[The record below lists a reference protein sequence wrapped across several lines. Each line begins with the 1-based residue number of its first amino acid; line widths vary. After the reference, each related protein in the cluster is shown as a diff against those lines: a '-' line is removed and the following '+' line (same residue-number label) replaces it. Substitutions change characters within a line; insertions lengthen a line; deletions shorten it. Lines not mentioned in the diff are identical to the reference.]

1 MNLIIIEKMK
11 RNEFLTALSVSAGTV
26 IFAPFLAS
34 CSKNSSVIGTGGTI
48 DFTLDLTQAANAALN
63 TVGGSVLKSGVIVA
77 QPSAGTYVA
86 LSSSCTHQ
94 GTTVY
99 YDSAS
104 GRFICPNHGANYSI
118 TGSVLQ
124 GPATRSL
131 TKYNTLLTG
140 TSLRVYS

>member
-1 MNLIIIEKMK
+1 MMK
-11 RNEFLTALSVSAGTV
+11 RNEFLTALGVSAGTV

-34 CSKNSSVIGTGGTI
+34 CSKNSSVIGTGGTV
-48 DFTLDLTQAANAALN
+48 DFTLDLTQPANAALN
-63 TVGGSVLKSGVIVA
+63 TIGGSVLNNGVIIA
-77 QPSAGTYVA
+77 HPSAGTYVA

-94 GTTVY
+94 GTTINFN
-99 YDSAS
+99 SAS
-104 GRFICPNHGANYSI
+104 GRFICPNHGANFST
-118 TGSVLQ
+118 TGSVLV